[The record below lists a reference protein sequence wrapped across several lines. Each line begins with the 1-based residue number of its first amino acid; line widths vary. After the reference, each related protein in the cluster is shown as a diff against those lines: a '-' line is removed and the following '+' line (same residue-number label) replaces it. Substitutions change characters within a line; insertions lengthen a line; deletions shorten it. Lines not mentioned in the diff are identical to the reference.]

1 MSDYK
6 ITIGGMATS
15 IIYTKD
21 NKKTLSIYFDRY
33 DPKPITYKDITMWEA
48 PYEDE
53 EITIEEKKEIL
64 ENILKQLNS
73 PYYKEDN
80 IIKVDFSPENNIVH
94 YGQIIST
101 LTFIS
106 DILKGKE
113 KEIGNCIIETV
124 KEHTEWKQKKF
135 KETSDRLKENLLG
148 FFPYSFFKYCEL
160 PKDEYIKFKEEINK
174 NKEIQYLLAEFAKWK
189 VNEDKENINQKKFNY
204 GLYALEILLCETT
217 KEQVKEITKKYIE
230 IAKEKNLS
238 FEPFM
243 KRNRELNKII
253 NELQ

>member
-21 NKKTLSIYFDRY
+21 NKKTLSICFDRY
-33 DPKPITYKDITMWEA
+33 NPKPITYKDITMWES

-73 PYYKEDN
+73 PYYKEEN
-80 IIKVDFSPENNIVH
+80 IIKADFSPENNIVH
-94 YGQIIST
+94 YDELLSILKRLSN
-101 LTFIS
+101 S
-106 DILKGKE
+106 KVYYVENDILKFT
-113 KEIGNCIIETV
+113 IRS
-124 KEHTEWKQKKF
+124 F
-135 KETSDRLKENLLG
+135 KDEVDIFKYNLINNI
-148 FFPYSFFKYCEL
+148 PYIFYKYCEL
-160 PKDEYIKFKEEINK
+160 PKDEYMKFKEEINK
-174 NKEIQYLLAEFAKWK
+174 NKEIQYLLTEFAKWK
-189 VNEDKENINQKKFNY
+189 VNEDKEKVNQKKFNY
-204 GLYALEILLCETT
+204 GLYALEMLLCETT

-230 IAKEKNLS
+230 TAKEKKLS

-243 KRNRELNKII
+243 KRNKELNKII